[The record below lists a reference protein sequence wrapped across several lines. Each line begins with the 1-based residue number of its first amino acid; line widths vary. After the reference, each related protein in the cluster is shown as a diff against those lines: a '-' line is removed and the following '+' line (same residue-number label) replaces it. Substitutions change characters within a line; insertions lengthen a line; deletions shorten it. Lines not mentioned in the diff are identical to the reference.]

1 MEIICKEIMGGG
13 VTFSAIFKKI
23 KVCEPYFFFPY
34 HLLKTGFFLKSV
46 VIFTSRN
53 IFFSQNIPYIE
64 RSKLGYFKSL
74 LLQLTYCLY
83 VMYLKVHVCI
93 NFQRNWRYFYQF
105 VFRPTNYPSHDTTVT
120 LFFTKISFFVHLY

>member
-1 MEIICKEIMGGG
+1 MSNFLNILEISYFIKVEIICKESMGG

-53 IFFSQNIPYIE
+53 IFFSQNITYIKS
-64 RSKLGYFKSL
+64 SKLGYFKSL
-74 LLQLTYCLY
+74 LLQLTYCFY
-83 VMYLKVHVCI
+83 VMYLKVHVGIKLSKKLEVILSIC
-93 NFQRNWRYFYQF
+93 F
-105 VFRPTNYPSHDTTVT
+105 
-120 LFFTKISFFVHLY
+120 

>member
-1 MEIICKEIMGGG
+1 MGNFEMFLEISYFIKGGIICKEIMFKGGG

-53 IFFSQNIPYIE
+53 IFFSQNITYIKS
-64 RSKLGYFKSL
+64 SKLGYFKSL
-74 LLQLTYCLY
+74 LLQLTYCFY
-83 VMYLKVHVCI
+83 VMYLKVHVDI
-93 NFQRNWRYFYQF
+93 
-105 VFRPTNYPSHDTTVT
+105 
-120 LFFTKISFFVHLY
+120 KISKKLEVFPSICF